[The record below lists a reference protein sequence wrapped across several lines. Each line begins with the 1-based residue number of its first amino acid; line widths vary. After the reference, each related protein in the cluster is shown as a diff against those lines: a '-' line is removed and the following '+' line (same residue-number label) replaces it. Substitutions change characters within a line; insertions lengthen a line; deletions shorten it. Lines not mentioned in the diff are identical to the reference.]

1 MVIKILLPRKD
12 RERPIMNP
20 PKLIKPAR
28 LGMKGI
34 AKVPL
39 GYMKTGKKEVV
50 GVVVFDTTVAV
61 DVDVDVTSTATEG
74 ADELVT

>member
-1 MVIKILLPRKD
+1 MK
-12 RERPIMNP
+12 P
-20 PKLIKPAR
+20 PKLIKPAM

-39 GYMKTGKKEVV
+39 GYIKTGKNEV

-61 DVDVDVTSTATEG
+61 DVDVEVTSTATEG
-74 ADELVT
+74 AEELVT